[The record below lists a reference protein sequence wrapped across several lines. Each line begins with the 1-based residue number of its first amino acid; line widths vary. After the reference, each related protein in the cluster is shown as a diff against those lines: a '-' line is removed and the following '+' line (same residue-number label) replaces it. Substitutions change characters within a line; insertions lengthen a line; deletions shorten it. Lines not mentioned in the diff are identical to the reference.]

1 MPATTLFKDSLTVIN
16 VGLKGF
22 ADNVV
27 AAGGQCV
34 ALDWQPPAQG
44 DRDGA
49 WALAEVSNHPA
60 VDAAN
65 TIALARFIEANPVLT
80 GVATARDVL
89 PGMAS
94 NRRLIV
100 HAGPP
105 IEWPAMCGPMRG
117 AVLGAVV
124 LEGWADSAEAALHLV
139 ERGEVALEPCHH
151 HGAVGPMAGII
162 SPSMPVFVVE
172 NRAAGNRAYCN
183 FNEGLGKVLRFG
195 ANGPEVIARLRM
207 IATVVAPTLRAVLA
221 RTGAIELKPLMAQAL
236 NMGDEVHNRNAAA
249 TALFIKRIAPAL
261 IEADVARA
269 DAVATIQFIAGNDHF
284 FLNLSMAACKAM
296 CDAAAGVAGS
306 SMVTA
311 MARNGVNFGVRLS
324 GTGDAWFEAPANP
337 VDGLYFPGYSIADA
351 AADLG
356 DSAITETA
364 GVGGFAMAA
373 APAIVK
379 FVGGTPTDAIHHSLR
394 MRAITLGAN
403 PSFTLPALDF
413 AASAAGIDAR
423 KVVDCGVLP
432 VINSGIAHRE
442 AGVGQIG
449 AGVTTAPMACFTAA
463 VKALA
468 RGVLPHPGPL
478 PQAGEGARSSLA
490 PVLGGE
496 GRGEG
501 QSS

>member
-1 MPATTLFKDSLTVIN
+1 MTTPGLFKETLTVVN
-16 VGLKGF
+16 VGLQGF
-22 ADNVV
+22 ADNVI

-34 ALDWQPPAQG
+34 ALQWQPPAQG

-49 WALAEVSNHPA
+49 WALAQLLEHPR
-60 VDAAN
+60 VEQAN
-65 TIALARFIEANPVLT
+65 ALAMARFLEAQPVL
-80 GVATARDVL
+80 VDIAAARDALPAMRDGRKRVL
-89 PGMAS
+89 
-94 NRRLIV
+94 

-105 IEWPAMCGPMRG
+105 IAWPEMCGPMRG

-124 LEGWADSAEAALHLV
+124 LEGWADTVAAAQGLV
-139 ERGEVALEPCHH
+139 DRGGVALEPCHQ

-162 SPSMPVFVVE
+162 SPSMPLFVVE
-172 NRAAGNRAYCN
+172 NRANGRRSLSN

-195 ANGPEVIARLRM
+195 ANGPEVITRLRTM
-207 IATVVAPTLRAVLA
+207 ASVVAPTLRAALA
-221 RTGAIELKPLMAQAL
+221 RSGPIELKPLMSQAL

-249 TALFIKRIAPAL
+249 TALFFKRIAPAL
-261 IEADVARA
+261 LEADVPRA
-269 DAVATIQFIAGNDHF
+269 DAVAALNFVAGNDHF

-296 CDAAAGVAGS
+296 CDAAAGIPGS
-306 SMVTA
+306 SLVTV

-324 GTGDAWFEAPANP
+324 GTGDQWFEAPANP

-394 MRAITLGAN
+394 MRAITLATN

-413 AASAAGIDAR
+413 AGAAAGIDAR

-432 VINSGIAHRE
+432 IINSGIAHRQ

-468 RGVLPHPGPL
+468 REVARL
-478 PQAGEGARSSLA
+478 EG
-490 PVLGGE
+490 
-496 GRGEG
+496 
-501 QSS
+501 

>member
-1 MPATTLFKDSLTVIN
+1 LSRPSLFKDSLTVVN
-16 VGLKGF
+16 VGLAGF
-22 ADNVV
+22 AENVI
-27 AAGGQCV
+27 AAGGDCV
-34 ALDWQPPAQG
+34 ALAWQPPAQG
-44 DRDGA
+44 DRDAG
-49 WALAEVSNHPA
+49 WALAQLLNHPR
-60 VDAAN
+60 VEAAN
-65 TIALARFIEANPVLT
+65 ALALQRFLAANPVLT
-80 GVATARDVL
+80 AISTARDVL
-89 PGMAS
+89 PGMAGA
-94 NRRLIV
+94 RRLIT

-105 IEWPAMCGPMRG
+105 IPWPQMCGPMRG
-117 AVLGAVV
+117 AILGAVV
-124 LEGWADSAEAALHLV
+124 LEGWADSVPAAQALV
-139 ERGEVALEPCHH
+139 ERGEVALGPCHH
-151 HGAVGPMAGII
+151 QGAVGPMAGII
-162 SPSMPVFVVE
+162 SPSMPLFVVE
-172 NRAAGNRAYCN
+172 NRAGANRAYCN

-195 ANGPEVIARLRM
+195 ANGPEVIARLRTM
-207 IATVVAPTLRAVLA
+207 AGVVAPALQAALE
-221 RTGAIELKPLMAQAL
+221 RTGPIELKPLMAQAL

-249 TALFIKRIAPAL
+249 SALFIKRIAPAL
-261 IEADVARA
+261 LESNVDRGAAA
-269 DAVATIQFIAGNDHF
+269 QALAFIAGNDHF

-296 CDAAAGVAGS
+296 CDAAAGVPCS
-306 SMVTA
+306 SFVTA

-337 VDGLYFPGYSIADA
+337 VNGLYFPGYSIADA

-379 FVGGTPTDAIHHSLR
+379 FVGGTPTDAMHHSQR

-423 KVVDCGVLP
+423 KVLDNGVLP

-449 AGVTTAPMACFTAA
+449 AGVTTAPMACFGAA

-468 RGVLPHPGPL
+468 RTVAEFDSPAAVG
-478 PQAGEGARSSLA
+478 AG
-490 PVLGGE
+490 
-496 GRGEG
+496 
-501 QSS
+501 